1 MPQPHLRKCRSGC
14 LIVRLRKIRRV
25 ILIQGLLADQI
36 ILSATAAHESVRP
49 VRMEVGVDLAIVA
62 GDSTQVKNHTQEKH
76 ETQAEEECNCTF
88 KGFCLLRMLQYPA
101 KACDTPKD
109 TKEDCESPT
118 K

>member
-1 MPQPHLRKCRSGC
+1 
-14 LIVRLRKIRRV
+14 
-25 ILIQGLLADQI
+25 
-36 ILSATAAHESVRP
+36 
-49 VRMEVGVDLAIVA
+49 MEVGVDLAIVA

-76 ETQAEEECNCTF
+76 ETQAKEECNCAF